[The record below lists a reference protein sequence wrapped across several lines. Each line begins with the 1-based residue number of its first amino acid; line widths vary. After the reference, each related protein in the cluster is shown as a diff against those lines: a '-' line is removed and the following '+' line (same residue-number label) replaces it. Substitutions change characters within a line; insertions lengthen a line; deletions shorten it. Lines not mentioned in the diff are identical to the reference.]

1 MGPWGHVLGDEP
13 IWPETAYQ
21 CSVGLYLTLR
31 IRIKARWS
39 RSGEDKKRMAE
50 TQLAV
55 QEQMECASG
64 MAHALRPVEL
74 NVAGYQDWVAR
85 SAAYFLC
92 GYSFSHRNYRSFCCV
107 RRTGGLVTAAR
118 IRLPVV
124 GFYRRFDVCRELR
137 SPFLGRTAR
146 FIRSGSGAAGDDP
159 DLRHALRASN
169 ASRRTIATAQTSRCT
184 PRARWRGDYL

>member
-21 CSVGLYLTLR
+21 CSVGLHLTLR
-31 IRIKARWS
+31 IGIKARWS
-39 RSGEDKKRMAE
+39 RSDEDKKRMAE

-64 MAHALRPVEL
+64 MAHALRRVEL

-92 GYSFSHRNYRSFCCV
+92 GYSFSHRNCRSFCCV
-107 RRTGGLVTAAR
+107 RRARGLVTAAR
-118 IRLPVV
+118 VRLPIA
-124 GFYRRFDVCRELR
+124 GFYRRFDVCSKLR
-137 SPFLGRTAR
+137 SPFL
-146 FIRSGSGAAGDDP
+146 RSEE
-159 DLRHALRASN
+159 H
-169 ASRRTIATAQTSRCT
+169 TSELQSPMYIVCR
-184 PRARWRGDYL
+184 LLLEKKIII